1 MIIKLE
7 NVKKSFGDNI
17 IFDDLSFEI
26 KRGELVAIIGKS
38 GSGKSTL
45 LNILGGLEKI
55 DSGKITVD
63 DIDITQKKN
72 LVNYFRTE
80 VGFVFQNFALTENK
94 TVKENLD
101 IIKKNAKSGITI
113 EEALE
118 SVGLKDKLN
127 EKVYKLSGGEQQR
140 VSLARVMIKKCNVI
154 LADEPTGSLDPEN
167 GNKIMD
173 IFKRLNKEGK
183 TVIIV
188 THDMRIAEQ
197 CGRII
202 EILDGNIVS

>member
-7 NVKKSFGDNI
+7 NVKKSFGDNV

-45 LNILGGLEKI
+45 LNILGGLKRI

-63 DIDITQKKN
+63 NLDITQKKN

-94 TVKENLD
+94 TVKENLE

-113 EEALE
+113 EDALE
-118 SVGLKDKLN
+118 SVGLKNKLN

-167 GNKIMD
+167 GKKIMD

-188 THDMRIAEQ
+188 THDMKIAEQ
-197 CGRII
+197 CGRVIKI
-202 EILDGNIVS
+202 SDGNIV

>member
-7 NVKKSFGDNI
+7 NVKKSFGNNV

-45 LNILGGLEKI
+45 LNILGGLERI

-63 DIDITQKKN
+63 DLDITQKKN

-94 TVKENLD
+94 TVKENLE

-113 EEALE
+113 EDALE

-167 GNKIMD
+167 GKKIMD

-188 THDMRIAEQ
+188 THDMKIAEQ
-197 CGRII
+197 CGRVIKI
-202 EILDGNIVS
+202 SDGNIV

>member
-7 NVKKSFGDNI
+7 NVKKSFGNNV

-45 LNILGGLEKI
+45 LNILGGLERI

-63 DIDITQKKN
+63 DLDITQKKN

-94 TVKENLD
+94 TVKENLE

-113 EEALE
+113 EDALE

-127 EKVYKLSGGEQQR
+127 EKIYKLSGGEQQR

-188 THDMRIAEQ
+188 THDMKIAEQ
-197 CGRII
+197 CERVIKI
-202 EILDGNIVS
+202 SDGNIV

>member
-7 NVKKSFGDNI
+7 NVKKSFGNNV

-63 DIDITQKKN
+63 GIDITQKKN

-167 GNKIMD
+167 GKKIMD

-188 THDMRIAEQ
+188 THDMKIAEQ
-197 CGRII
+197 CGRVIKI
-202 EILDGNIVS
+202 SDGNIV

>member
-7 NVKKSFGDNI
+7 NVKKSFGNNV

-63 DIDITQKKN
+63 DMDITQKKN

>member
-7 NVKKSFGDNI
+7 NVKKSFGDNV

-45 LNILGGLEKI
+45 LNILGGLERI

-63 DIDITQKKN
+63 NLDITQKKN

-94 TVKENLD
+94 TVKENLE

-113 EEALE
+113 EDALE
-118 SVGLKDKLN
+118 SVGLKNKLN

-167 GNKIMD
+167 GKKIMD

-188 THDMRIAEQ
+188 THDMKIAEQ
-197 CGRII
+197 CGRVIKI
-202 EILDGNIVS
+202 SDGNIV

>member
-7 NVKKSFGDNI
+7 NVKKSFGDNV

-45 LNILGGLEKI
+45 LNILGGLERI

-63 DIDITQKKN
+63 NLDITQKKN

-94 TVKENLD
+94 TVKENLE

-113 EEALE
+113 EDALE
-118 SVGLKDKLN
+118 SVGLKNKLN

-167 GNKIMD
+167 GKKIMD

>member
-7 NVKKSFGDNI
+7 NVKKSFGNNV

-45 LNILGGLEKI
+45 LNILGGLERI

-63 DIDITQKKN
+63 DMDITQKKN

-94 TVKENLD
+94 TVKENLE

-113 EEALE
+113 EDALE
-118 SVGLKDKLN
+118 SVGLKNKLN

-167 GNKIMD
+167 GKKIMD

-188 THDMRIAEQ
+188 THDMKIAEQ
-197 CGRII
+197 CGRVIKI
-202 EILDGNIVS
+202 SDGNIV

>member
-1 MIIKLE
+1 M
-7 NVKKSFGDNI
+7 
-17 IFDDLSFEI
+17 
-26 KRGELVAIIGKS
+26 
-38 GSGKSTL
+38 
-45 LNILGGLEKI
+45 
-55 DSGKITVD
+55 
-63 DIDITQKKN
+63 
-72 LVNYFRTE
+72 
-80 VGFVFQNFALTENK
+80 GFVFQNFALTENK

-167 GNKIMD
+167 GKKIMD

-188 THDMRIAEQ
+188 THDMKIAEQ
-197 CGRII
+197 CGRVIKI
-202 EILDGNIVS
+202 SDGNIV